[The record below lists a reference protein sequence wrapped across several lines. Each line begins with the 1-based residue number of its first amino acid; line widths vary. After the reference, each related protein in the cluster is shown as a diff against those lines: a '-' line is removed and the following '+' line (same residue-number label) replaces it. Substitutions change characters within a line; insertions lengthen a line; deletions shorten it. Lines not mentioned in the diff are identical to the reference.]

1 MARVIYSQDQL
12 DTIITY
18 LNSLELA
25 VGKNVINAQRVMTI
39 FDTMNAGKVVT
50 GEEEATLKSLAANK
64 EFASRIEVEELVE
77 EQ

>member
-1 MARVIYSQDQL
+1 MARVIYSQEQL

-25 VGKNVINAQRVMTI
+25 AGKNVINAQRVMTI

-50 GEEEATLKSLAANK
+50 VEEEATLKSLETNK
-64 EFASRIEVEELVE
+64 EFASRIEVEPVN

>member
-1 MARVIYSQDQL
+1 MARVIYSQEQL

-25 VGKNVINAQRVMTI
+25 AGKNVINAQRVATI

-50 GEEEATLKSLAANK
+50 AEEEAALKSLAANK
-64 EFASRIEVEELVE
+64 EFASRIEVEPVN

>member
-1 MARVIYSQDQL
+1 MARVIYSQEQL
-12 DTIITY
+12 DTIVTY

-25 VGKNVINAQRVMTI
+25 AGKNVINAQRVVTI

-50 GEEEATLKSLAANK
+50 GEEEAALKSLAANK
-64 EFASRIEVEELVE
+64 EVASRIEVEPVN